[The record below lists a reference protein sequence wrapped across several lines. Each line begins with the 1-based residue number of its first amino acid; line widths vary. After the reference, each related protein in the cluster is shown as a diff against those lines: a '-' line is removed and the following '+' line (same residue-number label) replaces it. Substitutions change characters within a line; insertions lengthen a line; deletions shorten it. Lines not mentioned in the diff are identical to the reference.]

1 MKLIRQLAY
10 WIPVLWTGWSR
21 RCPKCRQGQMFSSY
35 YHIHKSCPNCN
46 VTFQPYRGDELGV
59 YAVSYFLS
67 VIPALIAFLL
77 AFKYTNL
84 NAYGLLALIALVSGT
99 VLFGLFPNMK
109 GLWISLVYL
118 CTGLRKR
125 L

>member
-1 MKLIRQLAY
+1 
-10 WIPVLWTGWSR
+10 
-21 RCPKCRQGQMFSSY
+21 MFSSY